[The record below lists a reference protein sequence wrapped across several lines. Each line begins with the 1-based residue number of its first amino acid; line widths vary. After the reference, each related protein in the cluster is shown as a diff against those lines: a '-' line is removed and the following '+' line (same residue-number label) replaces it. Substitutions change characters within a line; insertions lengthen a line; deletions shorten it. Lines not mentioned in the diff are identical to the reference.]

1 MRLRTPVLT
10 ILFVAAAVSA
20 ARAQGTTAPAMLY
33 AAPGQG
39 TLATVAKGT
48 VLAPAAT
55 SGDYVRVDLRGYI
68 ATSLLGGKR
77 DSFPVSISATGA
89 RLRAEPSASA
99 TVVAE
104 LQQGMAFH
112 VLKRAG
118 SWTQVERSGWLR
130 RSALPAAASQR
141 AASNPTSKPTDKPVA
156 QPKRAAAQA
165 AQTTPKPQQAPP
177 LPGPTLGSAD
187 TIPAIAAGAVTPSD
201 TANLSP
207 APGVAAVATVKRGA
221 VLIPTA
227 RDRGWVRV
235 RLEGWVREGELVA
248 ADSSAS
254 HLSAADLRVSPDQY
268 VGKVVRWTV
277 TSLAFQTAD
286 PLRRDM
292 RPNEP
297 YLLARGPDSENAL
310 LYLAIPPAL
319 VEKAKG
325 LSPMT
330 KLVITARIRTGR
342 ADPSGVPILDVQAM
356 TTVK

>member
-10 ILFVAAAVSA
+10 ILFAAAALPA
-20 ARAQGTTAPAMLY
+20 ARAQGTTGPAVLY

-39 TLATVAKGT
+39 TLATIAQGT
-48 VLAPAAT
+48 VLALGET
-55 SGDYVRVDLRGYI
+55 SGEYVRVRLRGYI

-77 DSFPVSISATGA
+77 DSFPVSIDATGA

-99 TVVAE
+99 TVVAG

-118 SWTQVERSGWLR
+118 SWTQVERSGWIR
-130 RSALPAAASQR
+130 RSVLPAAAAQR
-141 AASNPTSKPTDKPVA
+141 AASKPADKPVA
-156 QPKRAAAQA
+156 QPKRPQA
-165 AQTTPKPQQAPP
+165 AQTTARPQAVPP
-177 LPGPTLGSAD
+177 PVSTPGTAD
-187 TIPAIAAGAVTPSD
+187 TTPAVAAGAVTPSD
-201 TANLSP
+201 TASLSP

-221 VLIPTA
+221 VLTPMA

-235 RLEGWVREGELVA
+235 RLEGWVREGDLVA

-254 HLSAADLRVSPDQY
+254 HLSAADLRVSPEQY

-319 VEKAKG
+319 VEKAKR

-330 KLVITARIRTGR
+330 KLVVTARIRTGR

-356 TTVK
+356 TTIK

>member
-10 ILFVAAAVSA
+10 ILFVAAALPA
-20 ARAQGTTAPAMLY
+20 ARAQGTTGPAVLY

-77 DSFPVSISATGA
+77 DSFPVSIDATGA

-130 RSALPAAASQR
+130 RSALPAAAAQR
-141 AASNPTSKPTDKPVA
+141 AAKP
-156 QPKRAAAQA
+156 QA
-165 AQTTPKPQQAPP
+165 APPPVPTP
-177 LPGPTLGSAD
+177 GTAD
-187 TIPAIAAGAVTPSD
+187 TMPAAAAGAVTPSD

-221 VLIPTA
+221 VLIPMA

-235 RLEGWVREGELVA
+235 RLEGWVREGDLVA

-254 HLSAADLRVSPDQY
+254 RLSAADLRVSPDQY

-319 VEKAKG
+319 VEKAKA